1 MISAAVL
8 GRLLSPHDY
17 GIVGMVTSVTAIFA
31 VLQYMGLSTATVQ
44 AGRLSVHQAN
54 TLLCV
59 NTAIGAVL
67 TAATVALAGTL
78 AVFYRDEAVRM
89 VALAIAPSFLVGAAG
104 VQPLA
109 MLQRR
114 MQFRRIAGIEVS
126 CSVLAFFVAAGLA
139 AAGHGYW
146 ALVIA
151 SLFAASYTTAVA
163 FLAASWRFARPA
175 SLQDAR
181 GLLRFGTHLTA
192 FNIANYF
199 ARNFDNVLV
208 GRVWGAAQLGAYSRA
223 YQLLLLPMEQINGPI
238 TAVALPLLSRTLHD
252 PGAYRASY
260 TRLVGLVGTLTM
272 PLIVWLIVA
281 ADPLVTIVLGPAW
294 NDSAKIFRMLG
305 IAAFVQPVVRT
316 SGWLFL
322 SQSRTSEMFR
332 WGTLN
337 AVIALLAF
345 LIGLPW
351 EAIGVATAYAMIDLF
366 VRSPLILWRA
376 GNSGPVSTRD
386 IVGAI
391 RPQLT
396 ASFVTFA
403 TSSMIVRMV
412 DTPVLEALLA
422 FATVSVTFFG
432 CMWIQPRGRN
442 ALRDTWDLVTSGGTA
457 DRS

>member
-44 AGRLSVHQAN
+44 ASHLTVRQAN

-59 NTAIGAVL
+59 NTALGAAL
-67 TAATVALAGTL
+67 TAATVALAGSL
-78 AVFYRDEAVRM
+78 AVFYRDEAVRL
-89 VALAIAPSFLVGAAG
+89 VALAIAPSFLIGAAG

-109 MLQRR
+109 MLQRH
-114 MQFRRIAGIEVS
+114 MQFRRIASIEVS
-126 CSVLAFFVAAGLA
+126 SSVLSFLVAAGLA

-151 SLFAASYTTAVA
+151 SLFATSYTTAVA

-181 GLLRFGTHLTA
+181 SLLRFGTHLTA

-199 ARNFDNVLV
+199 ARHLDNVLV

-238 TAVALPLLSRTLHD
+238 TAVALPVLSRTLHD
-252 PGAYRASY
+252 PGAYRASF

-281 ADPLVTIVLGPAW
+281 ADPLVMLVLGPAW
-294 NDSAKIFRMLG
+294 NESARIFQVLG
-305 IAAFVQPVVRT
+305 IAAFFQPVVRT

-322 SQSRTSEMFR
+322 SQSRTREMFR

-345 LIGLPW
+345 LVGLPW
-351 EAIGVATAYAMIDLF
+351 EAIGVATAYATIDLF
-366 VRSPLILWRA
+366 IRSPLILWRA
-376 GNSGPVSTRD
+376 GHSGPVSTRD
-386 IVGAI
+386 ILGAI
-391 RPQLT
+391 RPQLK
-396 ASFVTFA
+396 ASLVAFA
-403 TSSMIVRMV
+403 TSSIVVRIV
-412 DTPVLEALLA
+412 DTSLLEVPLSL
-422 FATVSVTFFG
+422 ATVSLTFVG
-432 CMWIQPRGRN
+432 CMWIQPRGSN
-442 ALRDTWDLVTSGGTA
+442 ALRDAWDLVTGRGA
-457 DRS
+457 DRF